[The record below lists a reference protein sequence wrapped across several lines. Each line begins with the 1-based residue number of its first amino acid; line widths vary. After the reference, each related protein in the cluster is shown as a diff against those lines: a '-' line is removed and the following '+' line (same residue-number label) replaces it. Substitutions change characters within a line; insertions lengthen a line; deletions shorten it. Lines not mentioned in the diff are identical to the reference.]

1 MTHMSGY
8 CRAYLADELRR
19 FPEWHERVPPL
30 VAQPEG
36 AQPGDDESAYFFLHE
51 DFVVTAGVYRD
62 ESVAFDQ
69 VTDAWRA
76 FCRSVLG
83 FEAPG
88 ADPVPAV

>member
-1 MTHMSGY
+1 MPHMSGY
-8 CRAYLADELRR
+8 CRAYLDDELRR

-30 VAQPEG
+30 IAQPE
-36 AQPGDDESAYFFLHE
+36 AQPGEDENAYFFLHE
-51 DFVVTAGVYRD
+51 DFVVTASVYHD

-76 FCRSVLG
+76 FCRKGLA

-88 ADPVPAV
+88 AGPAPTV